1 MHVFCDISKAFDR
14 AWHRGLISKLKQNG
28 IEGAFLDWLVDYLSN
43 REQCVVLNSTCSDL
57 KGVQAGVPPCSVL
70 GPLLFLVYVNDIADQ
85 LLSLARLFADDK
97 SLFFSCSNLN
107 DIECIL
113 NHELRIISAWAKQ
126 WLVNVNPN
134 KTIAMLFAL
143 LKPETVP
150 RLMFDGVY
158 INFVDQ
164 HKHLGVTLTE
174 NGKWHNH
181 IENILASASKVIG
194 VMRKLKYTFSRI
206 ALNQI
211 YISYARPIL
220 EYSSVVWNNCT

>member
-1 MHVFCDISKAFDR
+1 
-14 AWHRGLISKLKQNG
+14 
-28 IEGAFLDWLVDYLSN
+28 
-43 REQCVVLNSTCSDL
+43 
-57 KGVQAGVPPCSVL
+57 
-70 GPLLFLVYVNDIADQ
+70 
-85 LLSLARLFADDK
+85 
-97 SLFFSCSNLN
+97 
-107 DIECIL
+107 
-113 NHELRIISAWAKQ
+113 
-126 WLVNVNPN
+126 
-134 KTIAMLFAL
+134 MLFAL
-143 LKPETVP
+143 LKPEIVP

-211 YISYARPIL
+211 YLSYARPIL
-220 EYSSVVWNNCT
+220 EYSSVVWDNCTLDQANSLEKLQNEATRIVTGLTRSVSQERHYTECGWDSLALRRRNQKLKFMYKAAHNMVPSYISDIIPPTVGNSTHYSLRNRANTTTNNNIQSIVYAIIYKCMEQSLCALP